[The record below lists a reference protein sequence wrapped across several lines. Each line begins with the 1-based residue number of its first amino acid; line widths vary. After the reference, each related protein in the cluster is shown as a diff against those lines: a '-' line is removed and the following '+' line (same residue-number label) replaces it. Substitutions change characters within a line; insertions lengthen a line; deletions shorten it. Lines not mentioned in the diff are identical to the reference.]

1 MKKLKLKSSVFAGLA
16 ALALLFPNLKTGS
29 LTDITK
35 PYLGMYECQN
45 ATLGEDDIIDDFSYV
60 RLELHPDETFT
71 LYYRKKKGKEH
82 KETGKY
88 FYDKE
93 AETICLSTGVGDV
106 LKRTFPLK
114 NGVISITMRMGT
126 KTLQMQ
132 LKQK

>member
-60 RLELHPDETFT
+60 R
-71 LYYRKKKGKEH
+71 RKKKGKEH

-88 FYDKE
+88 VYDKE